1 MNKEV
6 KTQETRA
13 EKIFYTIVVILGA
26 IAILV
31 IILVNIP
38 WGGDSQKIAKRY
50 EYLETGKHVYQ
61 TITKDDLQKKIE
73 NGETFQLYVGNNGLD
88 DVDYFVYYA
97 NELASSYNVS
107 VIYYLDTEKISN
119 DDLLYLRNNSI
130 DELSIDVPNMIYYEN
145 GKASRISSAED
156 FDKYY
161 GSNYWLLLK
170 DYFEKCY

>member
-13 EKIFYTIVVILGA
+13 EKIFYAIVVAIGA
-26 IAILV
+26 LAVLI

-38 WGGDSQKIAKRY
+38 WGGDSQKIAKQY
-50 EYLETGKHVYQ
+50 EYLEKGEHVFE
-61 TITKDDLQKKIE
+61 TIESSQLKEKIDNNE
-73 NGETFQLYVGNNGLD
+73 SFQLFVGNDELS

-97 NELASSYNVS
+97 NELAKKYNVDK
-107 VIYYLDTEKISN
+107 IYYINTSNISSE
-119 DDLLYLRNNSI
+119 DVLYLRQNSI
-130 DELSIDVPNMIYYEN
+130 DELSIEVPNLIFYEL
-145 GKASRISSAED
+145 GKASRISSAEN